1 MEERLWASSGEPRFR
16 TALMALFGAMG
27 LILAAIGIYGVMAYS
42 VAQRTREI
50 GIRAALSAT
59 RGGLLRMVLGQS
71 LRLAMIGVAI
81 GLALALATGRLIGAL
96 LFAVSPTDTLVL
108 AGATGVLMAVA
119 LMAALLPARRAAAV
133 DPIVALRA
141 N

>member
-1 MEERLWASSGEPRFR
+1 MEERLWASSGEPRLR
-16 TALMALFGAMG
+16 TGLMALFGAMG
-27 LILAAIGIYGVMAYS
+27 HILAAIGIYGVMAYS

-50 GIRAALSAT
+50 GIRAALGAT

-81 GLALALATGRLIGAL
+81 GLALATGRLIGAL

-141 N
+141 D

>member
-1 MEERLWASSGEPRFR
+1 
-16 TALMALFGAMG
+16 
-27 LILAAIGIYGVMAYS
+27 
-42 VAQRTREI
+42 
-50 GIRAALSAT
+50 
-59 RGGLLRMVLGQS
+59 MVLGQS

-81 GLALALATGRLIGAL
+81 GLALALATERPIGAL

-141 N
+141 D